1 MRDDTRL
8 VLIDIPGI
16 NEAGSSSDSNNNNNN
31 NNNNKYKDYV
41 ESNWDTFD
49 CVICVL
55 DAIQGV
61 NTQEQIELLKFIKR
75 NNDNLKK
82 IPTIILGNKMD
93 DLNDDDTQN
102 LIEETRLKTIE
113 IFGNDCYDCAQ
124 FKEEEDGYDND
135 NDNDALPSRSS
146 AVFIPLSAKNAFM
159 YRKAGNI
166 NLNELE
172 DIKYRDVVNKI
183 GYDEYGRKWSK
194 MNIQQQIES
203 VIEILSD
210 PDEYNMRLAGTNFHT
225 FLNVLT
231 YYAGGN
237 EAQKYL
243 LSKQID
249 IELSRIANGSNKKS
263 ISESI
268 YKVYKRCK
276 AIDRTDETTNDLK
289 DTFWNGFQDCE
300 RKVFLDDLNKT
311 SSTNN
316 NVVNS
321 TSFERLFFEL
331 EKYNELSTLL
341 GWTEESSKAI
351 GTMKRLL
358 RRQISFL
365 LEKIEKWNFDSF
377 CGEVSPTINT
387 VKNHCTG
394 TYSYCAHTSSHGYSC
409 NQSFNKAHAEYSSL
423 QFKCGVSR
431 TVFESKWKVPENVTW
446 ENLSPHDW
454 ITILSSLSLVW
465 NQSRFIEDFGMEKVK
480 LEELLSMF
488 RMVFT
493 SIFGLSIDGGEA
505 MVGSSTYYVQAYK
518 DAIKQ
523 YGKDDAIM
531 KVMMPHT
538 LTDPSHWGYFA
549 WKYIKLCDGK
559 NLVGPV
565 SEFGENADAKPVE
578 LASSDIS
585 KDVDVKPMEE

>member
-1 MRDDTRL
+1 MVGHTKQKSKIKNQNSVGKSTVLNALLGDKFSEVSLRRTTAGINFFRIYQNIKDSNKKTSTSTKDTVASINDDNEKTTTTTTTTNTTEAEEKEQDLETKSSSSSSSSSSVGEEWSIVVDNDDYENNNKTFKSSVETHNEIEQDNKLLRDAIVAVVAVAVAVDVDVDVDVDVCDSSPSQSCPNDGTTTTTGGGNDGNGDDGDVKNDTKDEEEEEKEQKQQVGEGGGVSEKVFHVQVDHHPIIGGNEKGKNNNNDGGMRDDTRL

-16 NEAGSSSDSNNNNNN
+16 NEAGSSSDSNNNN

-124 FKEEEDGYDND
+124 FKEEEEEDDNDND

-289 DTFWNGFQDCE
+289 DTFWNGFQD
-300 RKVFLDDLNKT
+300 
-311 SSTNN
+311 
-316 NVVNS
+316 
-321 TSFERLFFEL
+321 
-331 EKYNELSTLL
+331 
-341 GWTEESSKAI
+341 
-351 GTMKRLL
+351 
-358 RRQISFL
+358 
-365 LEKIEKWNFDSF
+365 
-377 CGEVSPTINT
+377 
-387 VKNHCTG
+387 
-394 TYSYCAHTSSHGYSC
+394 
-409 NQSFNKAHAEYSSL
+409 
-423 QFKCGVSR
+423 
-431 TVFESKWKVPENVTW
+431 
-446 ENLSPHDW
+446 
-454 ITILSSLSLVW
+454 
-465 NQSRFIEDFGMEKVK
+465 
-480 LEELLSMF
+480 
-488 RMVFT
+488 
-493 SIFGLSIDGGEA
+493 
-505 MVGSSTYYVQAYK
+505 
-518 DAIKQ
+518 
-523 YGKDDAIM
+523 
-531 KVMMPHT
+531 
-538 LTDPSHWGYFA
+538 
-549 WKYIKLCDGK
+549 
-559 NLVGPV
+559 
-565 SEFGENADAKPVE
+565 
-578 LASSDIS
+578 
-585 KDVDVKPMEE
+585 